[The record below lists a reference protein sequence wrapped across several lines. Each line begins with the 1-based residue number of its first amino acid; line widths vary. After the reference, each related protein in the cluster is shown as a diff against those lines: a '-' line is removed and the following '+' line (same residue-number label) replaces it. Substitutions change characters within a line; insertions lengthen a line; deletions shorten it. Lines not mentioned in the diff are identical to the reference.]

1 MKARFLTFNFLS
13 FLIIFSSCLEN
24 HDNGKEIDEIQ
35 IESID
40 TIEFNYSGKLDIV
53 DYNVAKGQLLLVD
66 KINNDVVFI
75 LADINNG
82 GILEKK
88 TLSEILPNY
97 QHEDFKAISFGM
109 NGIGYYLTFTRKVY
123 QFDEKWELKKVIQ
136 DKDSELLNYFTF
148 SNRQRLLDFGEGNV
162 SIFGHFSQNK
172 TNAFFTQAEFY
183 ERILHLNKINL
194 GTEKF
199 QIGIP
204 FEKHSAYRQGKQF
217 PMSISFFDVSMMDST
232 IHVIH
237 QYDPTIYIY
246 DWKDETAVLKDTIRL
261 DLDYYELNSDFR
273 LGDNFDILQFS
284 LSSKLGFIRIFEDYT
299 FIGYT
304 KVIDKRKLRD
314 KGITIGDNELFK
326 QFLNDE
332 YRICLQ
338 ILRNGRK
345 IGKDIVLPKIF
356 GTIQVPISES
366 ELFFKPSPINFEM
379 PNDVFFK
386 LKLKEIEVK

>member
-66 KINNDVVFI
+66 KINNDVFFI

-82 GILEKK
+82 GILEKI

-97 QHEDFKAISFGM
+97 HHEDFKAISFGM

-123 QFDEKWELKKVIQ
+123 QFDEKWELKNVIQ
-136 DKDSELLNYFTF
+136 DKDSELLNYFSF

-162 SIFGHFSQNK
+162 SIFGYFSQNK
-172 TNAFFTQAEFY
+172 TNAVFTQAEFY

-232 IHVIH
+232 IHIIH
-237 QYDPTIYIY
+237 QYDPTIYVY
-246 DWKDETAVLKDTIRL
+246 DWKGESPFLKKEIKL
-261 DLDYYELNSDFR
+261 DLSYFEFNSDYR
-273 LGDNFDILQFS
+273 LGESVDIYDFT
-284 LSSKLGFIRIFEDYT
+284 LSSRIEFIRIYDDFT
-299 FIGYT
+299 FIGYS
-304 KVIDKRKLRD
+304 KSIDKKILRD
-314 KGITIGDNELFK
+314 RRISLGKNEDFE
-326 QFLNDE
+326 QFLNSE
-332 YRICLQ
+332 YRICLH
-338 ILRNGRK
+338 ILKNGNK
-345 IGKDIVLPKIF
+345 MAEDLVLPNTV
-356 GTIQVPISES
+356 GTIQVPLNER
-366 ELFFKPSPINFEM
+366 ELIFKPSPLNFEM